1 MSRDAYEAL
10 WRERA
15 VWQSNFKRRV
25 DGVEWCH
32 SSPSTGVSGM
42 SCFRRRSLT
51 GSEGGAMKKTP
62 YQEVVVSVRDASG
75 RDVDAITCQVSA
87 WAALSLKTGSS
98 CSLACFADELPKKG
112 RFGASAAAAAAR
124 LLSWPSSW
132 RRASPAEALPKK
144 LIFDGAAGASAAAA
158 SLADEPPPK
167 KDSLDGAAGSASFEL
182 PKNESFDGAGSSAP
196 KARRGSRGH
205 HGLRTVV
212 RGMLGEWSAL
222 RFDGCRVG
230 WRFWGSG
237 CARETPFCQSASGA
251 AGAACKTS
259 WGKRCCPESSAPGAR
274 VARVVRAGW
283 QRGSCLLVSY
293 KTASHARLVP
303 AFSKAAPPYRALIAR
318 RSSTQP
324 WISSRP

>member
-1 MSRDAYEAL
+1 MPPNGALDCRNAQVWWWPAATVEPAGSRWKPGGGL
-10 WRERA
+10 LT
-15 VWQSNFKRRV
+15 VSKML
-25 DGVEWCH
+25 GT
-32 SSPSTGVSGM
+32 SSS
-42 SCFRRRSLT
+42 SL
-51 GSEGGAMKKTP
+51 S
-62 YQEVVVSVRDASG
+62 ASG
-75 RDVDAITCQVSA
+75 CR
-87 WAALSLKTGSS
+87 SLKTGSS

-112 RFGASAAAAAAR
+112 RLGASAAAAAAL
-124 LLSWPSSW
+124 LLSWPSSC

-144 LIFDGAAGASAAAA
+144 LSF
-158 SLADEPPPK
+158 
-167 KDSLDGAAGSASFEL
+167 DGAAGSASFEL
-182 PKNESFDGAGSSAP
+182 PKNESLDGAGSSAP

-205 HGLRTVV
+205 HGLLTTV
-212 RGMLGEWSAL
+212 RGMLVEWSAL

-237 CARETPFCQSASGA
+237 CVSRLPFIPECQWGA
-251 AGAACKTS
+251 AGKKG
-259 WGKRCCPESSAPGAR
+259 WGKNCCPESSAPGAR

-318 RSSTQP
+318 RSISQP

>member
-1 MSRDAYEAL
+1 ML
-10 WRERA
+10 
-15 VWQSNFKRRV
+15 
-25 DGVEWCH
+25 GT
-32 SSPSTGVSGM
+32 SSS
-42 SCFRRRSLT
+42 SCS
-51 GSEGGAMKKTP
+51 
-62 YQEVVVSVRDASG
+62 ASG
-75 RDVDAITCQVSA
+75 CKSF
-87 WAALSLKTGSS
+87 KTGSS
-98 CSLACFADELPKKG
+98 CSLACLAEELPKKG
-112 RFGASAAAAAAR
+112 RLGASAAAAAAL
-124 LLSWPSSW
+124 LLSWPSSC

-144 LIFDGAAGASAAAA
+144 DIFDGAAGSAAAA

-167 KDSLDGAAGSASFEL
+167 KESLEGAAGSASFEL

-205 HGLRTVV
+205 HGLLTTV
-212 RGMLGEWSAL
+212 RGMLVEWSAL

-237 CARETPFCQSASGA
+237 CVSRLPFIPECQWGA
-251 AGAACKTS
+251 AGKKG
-259 WGKRCCPESSAPGAR
+259 WGKNCCPESSAPGAR